1 MPATARSASAR
12 AKPSLPRLRAQLGL
26 SQEALAQAL
35 GVSARTIVRWETQA
49 NIPSRLAS
57 ERVERLVEVLHLGEQ
72 LFPGP
77 ALAVWFRTPNPTLGG
92 RSPVDVIATRGGLD
106 EIFHLLGRLAWGI
119 PT

>member
-1 MPATARSASAR
+1 MPATARPASAR

-49 NIPSRLAS
+49 SIPSRLAS
-57 ERVERLVEVLHLGEQ
+57 ERVERLAEVLRLAEQ
-72 LFPGP
+72 LFPGS
-77 ALAVWFRTPNPTLGG
+77 ALTAWLRTPNPTLGG
-92 RSPVDVIATRGGLD
+92 RIPTDVMATRGGLD
-106 EIFHLLGRLAWGI
+106 EIFHLLGRMAWGI